1 MSTETFIDGLVRYI
15 KIKEME
21 KIKEMKKTI
30 EAVTPIKE
38 DEDNDY
44 FNFNISYKNIDL
56 YLHLYF
62 EKNDNNE
69 EKLKKIFIG
78 EFDRT
83 TPSIKPR
90 PPTDPGD
97 GALLL
102 ALTII
107 HFNFNE
113 IYSTNMN
120 NVFWEGFFT
129 DWWFTHG
136 PCQEKLKLDCN
147 ENKESRQGKLPETTI
162 NNDNFLTWA
171 NKIYTEN

>member
-15 KIKEME
+15 KIKEM
-21 KIKEMKKTI
+21 KKTI
-30 EAVTPIKE
+30 EAVKPIKE
-38 DEDNDY
+38 DEDKDY
-44 FNFNISYKNIDL
+44 FNFDISYNNIDL

-62 EKNDNNE
+62 KNNDKEK
-69 EKLKKIFIG
+69 KLEKIFID

-83 TPSIKPR
+83 TPSITPR
-90 PPTDPGD
+90 QPTDKGD

-107 HFNFNE
+107 HINKIYETE
-113 IYSTNMN
+113 ID

-129 DWWFTHG
+129 DWWFERG
-136 PCQEKLKLDCN
+136 PCQKELKLDCFKN
-147 ENKESRQGKLPETTI
+147 NKSTSGQLPETAI

-171 NKIYTEN
+171 NGIYMKIEI

>member
-15 KIKEME
+15 KIKEM
-21 KIKEMKKTI
+21 KKTI
-30 EAVTPIKE
+30 EAVKLIKE
-38 DEDNDY
+38 EDKAY
-44 FNFNISYKNIDL
+44 FDFNISYKNIDL
-56 YLHLYF
+56 DLHLYF
-62 EKNDNNE
+62 ENNDKK
-69 EKLKKIFIG
+69 KLKKIFID

-83 TPSIKPR
+83 TPGIIKPR

-107 HFNFNE
+107 HFNE

-120 NVFWEGFFT
+120 NVFWEGDFT
-129 DWWFTHG
+129 RWWFTHG
-136 PCQEKLKLDCN
+136 PCSEVSVCLEN
-147 ENKESRQGKLPETTI
+147 EASKQSDLPRTTI

>member
-15 KIKEME
+15 KIKEM
-21 KIKEMKKTI
+21 KKTI

-38 DEDNDY
+38 NEDNDY

-56 YLHLYF
+56 DLHLYF
-62 EKNDNNE
+62 ENNDKK
-69 EKLKKIFIG
+69 KLIFID

-83 TPSIKPR
+83 SSSITPR
-90 PPTDPGD
+90 QPTDKGD

-107 HFNFNE
+107 HINK
-113 IYSTNMN
+113 IYETKMN
-120 NVFWEGFFT
+120 NVFWQGDFT
-129 DWWFTHG
+129 RWWFTHG
-136 PCQEKLKLDCN
+136 PCSEVSVCVEN
-147 ENKESRQGKLPETTI
+147 EASNQSDLPRTTI
-162 NNDNFLTWA
+162 NNNNFLTWA